1 MNPRLRTMRVL
12 WAFLLASTGIYAAV
26 LALELIPPQ
35 PQTAKTSQLLVPFA
49 ALALGLAVMS
59 FVIPKVNY
67 KQLVAKSDV
76 RIVEEPIPEVFAAGY
91 RQAAP
96 ERRVFA
102 DPEAAWR
109 EAAKCFQPSL
119 ILGIALSEAA
129 ALLGFVLGFLGF
141 PVTVWAPFM
150 IGGAALIAVRFPTKE
165 RVVAPFEAALGARFP
180 EQGSQRY

>member
-1 MNPRLRTMRVL
+1 MNPQLRTMRVL
-12 WAFLLASTGIYAAV
+12 WAFLFASTGIYAAV
-26 LALELIPPQ
+26 LAFEVIPPQ
-35 PQTAKTSQLLVPFA
+35 PRTAETPPLLVPFA

-59 FVIPKVNY
+59 FVIPKLSY

-119 ILGIALSEAA
+119 ILEMALSEAA
-129 ALLGFVLGFLGF
+129 ALLGFVLGFLGS
-141 PVTVWAPFM
+141 PATVWAPFM
-150 IGGAALIAVRFPTKE
+150 IGGAALIAIRFPTRA

-180 EQGSQRY
+180 EQGSQPR